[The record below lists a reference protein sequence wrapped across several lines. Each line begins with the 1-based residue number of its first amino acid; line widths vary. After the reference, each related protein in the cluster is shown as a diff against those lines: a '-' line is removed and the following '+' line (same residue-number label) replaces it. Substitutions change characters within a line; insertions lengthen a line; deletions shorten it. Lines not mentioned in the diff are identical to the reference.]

1 MQTKN
6 TLILKTFLLV
16 STLSL
21 IQGCAKKHE
30 ELDQLKASF
39 SGFKSDATFGS
50 RNVQI
55 LSASQL
61 KAVTGETEI
70 SKDQL
75 VEGLETQWGE
85 IKAEDFSENFFKDT
99 IIELGSQHFNPSG
112 NGHWPRYASL
122 LSVLRNSS
130 PGLEAVT
137 ASYLKKAP
145 QDAYIL
151 SIKGALKVSAADLST
166 LPDNTVLV
174 ANRKVLF
181 ENAQKLK
188 LTSELSKQDK
198 IVCDSLKGIPT
209 EDSNAA
215 TLFESLETEVTIPP
229 SPYLEILLV
238 HGYVNGF
245 DPHSYLLSEGSAKKM
260 MNNSSKMVG
269 IGASIQ
275 LNDEKNFVVVETYE
289 GSPAEQA
296 GLQAGDI
303 IQAVDNNSTKE
314 LGDIQALIKLVRGTA
329 GSVVKLKIQRQGNEQ
344 TIEITRKEF
353 QVSDVSISSKAELKD
368 AEFIKYSR
376 YSPDSV
382 QLLKQKLADSES
394 IKKKLWILDLR
405 GNPGGLVD
413 EAVQLVE
420 LLGQNIQSLNQRLVF
435 YFSDGKDFMGPEYVN
450 QKNMPIASNLIL
462 LTNEASASASEV
474 TSGNI
479 KALGNAL
486 IIGSRT
492 YGKGS
497 MQRIFPVNSKLRAGI
512 TQGIYFTGDH
522 RTPQFTGVEPHFKT
536 SKLREELQ
544 GIIAENISLE
554 ADMPGAIPSP
564 AGIAAAE
571 EMSTPYPLT
580 QKCLSDLAANN
591 LLLTKAD
598 LQTTQGLKLGL
609 EGMVAVKAQE
619 CMKTTGE
626 LKN

>member
-1 MQTKN
+1 MQRKN

-16 STLSL
+16 SALSL
-21 IQGCAKKHE
+21 IQGCAQKHE

-39 SGFKSDATFGS
+39 AGFKSDASFSS

-61 KAVTGETEI
+61 KAVTGETKI
-70 SKDQL
+70 SQEQL
-75 VEGLETQWGE
+75 AQGLETQWGE
-85 IKAEDFSENFFKDT
+85 VKAADFSEHFFKDT
-99 IIELGSQHFNPSG
+99 VIELASQHFNPSV

-137 ASYLKKAP
+137 AAYLKKAP

-151 SIKGALKVSAADLST
+151 SLKGTLKVSAADLAP
-166 LPDNTVLV
+166 LADNTVLV
-174 ANRKVLF
+174 VNRKILF

-215 TLFESLETEVTIPP
+215 TLFESLETEVTVPP

-260 MNNSSKMVG
+260 MSNSSKTVG

-275 LNDEKNFVVVETYE
+275 LSDEKNFVIVETYE
-289 GSPAEQA
+289 GSPAELS

-303 IQAVDNNSTKE
+303 ITAVDNTSTTD
-314 LGDIQALIKLVRGTA
+314 LSDIQALIKLVRGTV
-329 GSVVKLKIQRQGNEQ
+329 GSVVKLNIQRQGKDL

-353 QVSDVSISSKAELKD
+353 QVSDVSISSKAHLTD

-376 YSPDSV
+376 YSPDSA
-382 QLLKQKLADSES
+382 QLLKKKLADAES

-413 EAVQLVE
+413 EAVELVE
-420 LLGQNIQSLNQRLVF
+420 LLGQNIQSLSQRLVF

-450 QKNMPIASNLIL
+450 QKKTPIAPNLIL
-462 LTNEASASASEV
+462 LTNEASASASEI

-522 RTPQFTGVEPHFKT
+522 RTPQFTGVEPHFQT

-544 GIIAENISLE
+544 GIVAKNISLE

-571 EMSTPYPLT
+571 EVSNAYPLT

-591 LLLTKAD
+591 LLLTKAE
-598 LQTTQGLKLGL
+598 LQSAQGLTLGL

-619 CMKTTGE
+619 CMKLTGE